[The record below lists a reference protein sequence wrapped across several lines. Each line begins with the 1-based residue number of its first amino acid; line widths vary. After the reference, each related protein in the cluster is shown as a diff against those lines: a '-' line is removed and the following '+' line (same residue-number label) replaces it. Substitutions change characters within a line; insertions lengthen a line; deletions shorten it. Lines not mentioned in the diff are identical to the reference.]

1 MPPEKNGNPYRLLY
15 TGTHRLISGVD
26 RMLQTEV
33 VVVVEAL
40 AVAAAFGAVEGLVVA
55 ADLEMAA
62 LDLAHLDS
70 GD

>member
-1 MPPEKNGNPYRLLY
+1 MSCI
-15 TGTHRLISGVD
+15 RLISGVD